1 MSKRKRATPRPSG
14 EKPHQVFVSHA
25 TSDKWLA
32 KVLRDKIEATG
43 AVSFRDDRDINGGDD
58 IPEEIRRQIKR
69 SREIVVLLTPESIN
83 RTWVTLEVGAAWGRS
98 KSMRILIVMC
108 HVSVDPIPDMIKNK
122 KAVPLNE
129 IDQYL
134 NELAHRVRGQDG

>member
-1 MSKRKRATPRPSG
+1 MSKRRQSTTRPPG
-14 EKPHQVFVSHA
+14 EKPYQVFVSHA
-25 TSDKWLA
+25 TADKWLA
-32 KVLRDKIEATG
+32 KVLCDKIEATG

-69 SREIVVLLTPESIN
+69 SREIVVLLTPDSIN

-98 KSMRILIVMC
+98 KAMRILIVMC

-122 KAVPLNE
+122 KAVSLNE